1 MRCWC
6 FLAFLLICVD
16 AYLLF
21 SFSLAVFLLIICW
34 LVRWL
39 WLVFVGVVVGVL
51 LVCCWSFRWRFVDS
65 LLLCFRVWV
74 SRSFIERV
82 CFGSFVVDVV
92 ADGCLYLRLTVELL
106 LLSQHFTELFGDF
119 RCCVVDLVLTLADF
133 RCWFVDCLLFVGCC
147 RQPHQQQMNQSTHAQ

>member
-21 SFSLAVFLLIICW
+21 SCSLAVFLLIICW

-92 ADGCLYLRLTVELL
+92 ADGCLYLWLTVELL
-106 LLSQHFTELFGDF
+106 FSSNTLQSCLAIFVAVMLTWCWRLLISVVGLLVVCFLLAVVGYLLSF
-119 RCCVVDLVLTLADF
+119 VDLF
-133 RCWFVDCLLFVGCC
+133 
-147 RQPHQQQMNQSTHAQ
+147 M

>member
-74 SRSFIERV
+74 SRSFIERL

-106 LLSQHFTELFGDF
+106 FSSNTLQSCLAIFVAVMLTWCWRLLISVVGLLVVCFLLAVVGYLLSF
-119 RCCVVDLVLTLADF
+119 VDLF
-133 RCWFVDCLLFVGCC
+133 
-147 RQPHQQQMNQSTHAQ
+147 M